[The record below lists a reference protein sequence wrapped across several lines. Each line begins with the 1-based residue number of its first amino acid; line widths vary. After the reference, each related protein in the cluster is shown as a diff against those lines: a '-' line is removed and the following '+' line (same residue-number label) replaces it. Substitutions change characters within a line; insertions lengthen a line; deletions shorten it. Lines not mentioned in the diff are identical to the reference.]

1 MLRQDVEDRIM
12 KLSANLRTLGIR
24 RVGLFGST
32 VRGDSR
38 PDSDV
43 DLLIEF
49 ADGRKTFDAFM
60 DVADLL
66 ESGFP
71 VHVDVLT
78 PESFNPRRRARIE
91 KEVIYYEFEKD

>member
-1 MLRQDVEDRIM
+1 MLKQAVESRIM
-12 KLSANLRTLGIR
+12 SLSIPLRSLGIR
-24 RVGLFGST
+24 RLGLLGST
-32 VRGDSR
+32 ARGDAQ

-49 ADGRKTFDAFM
+49 VEGRKNFDAYNR

-66 ESGFP
+66 EAGFP

-78 PESFNPRRRARIE
+78 PEPFDPRRRTCIGR
-91 KEVIYYEFEKD
+91 EVICSEISA